1 MDMNTVCRVEDGCP
15 LVADWLSVFVFC
27 FAFPVKNGCVVFDI
41 SSILAMQSSFAFL
54 PLLFGGVGGNNILP
68 SRIWVILSPISFRL
82 ASSRPYFMHTI
93 RDGGLLDLGFGGDPN
108 VPVFGFHFST
118 LPLTLGFV
126 LLEGLDCGVA
136 SVGFI
141 NAILNGSGS
150 GLVKTDSFSLTP
162 RLCSIV
168 AFELLEAASQWRFRR
183 GLFGTG
189 ASCGRDA
196 SAFRRLLLFGTSG
209 TG

>member
-1 MDMNTVCRVEDGCP
+1 MDMNTVCRAEDGCP
-15 LVADWLSVFVFC
+15 LEADWLSVFVFC
-27 FAFPVKNGCVVFDI
+27 FAFPVKNGCVVFGI

-54 PLLFGGVGGNNILP
+54 PFLLGGVGGNNILP

-82 ASSRPYFMHTI
+82 ALSRPYFMHTI
-93 RDGGLLDLGFGGDPN
+93 RDGGLFDLGFGGEPN

-118 LPLTLGFV
+118 LPLTLGSA
-126 LLEGLDCGVA
+126 LLEGLDCEAV

-141 NAILNGSGS
+141 DAILVSSGS
-150 GLVKTDSFSLTP
+150 SFVETGSFGMIP

-168 AFELLEAASQWRFRR
+168 AFELLEAASPWRFRR
-183 GLFGTG
+183 GLFGPG

-196 SAFRRLLLFGTSG
+196 SAFRRLLLG
-209 TG
+209 